1 MGAVRWGR
9 PAAVPHSDRPAAPQA
24 CWWFRWRRRWCGRG
38 RRRGGR
44 GGATAVVVAGAGT
57 GSGSA
62 LEVAGSAMV
71 SAPTLLTVA
80 IASVAHSPLRRLV
93 LEST

>member
-1 MGAVRWGR
+1 MGSAGGGAAFGSAGCAAGVLVVPGGGVAGAGAGD
-9 PAAVPHSDRPAAPQA
+9 AAVVE
-24 CWWFRWRRRWCGRG
+24 
-38 RRRGGR
+38 